1 MRGLRQQNLP
11 SVPRRRDARR
21 PMDIQTH
28 VALVGELRLARVE
41 AHPDSNRP
49 RRKGAP
55 RILGRR

>member
-1 MRGLRQQNLP
+1 
-11 SVPRRRDARR
+11 
-21 PMDIQTH
+21 MDIQTH